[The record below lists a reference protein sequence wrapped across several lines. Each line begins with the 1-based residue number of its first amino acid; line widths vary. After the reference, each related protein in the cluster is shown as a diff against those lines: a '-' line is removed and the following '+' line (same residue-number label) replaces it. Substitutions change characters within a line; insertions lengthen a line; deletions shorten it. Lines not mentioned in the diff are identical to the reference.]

1 MQNRT
6 GPLGILP
13 VLAGIMLCVAGC
25 ANKGNWS
32 VTEIG
37 GKTSFGPEWRNFG
50 NNTHDIR
57 YTAIQGLD
65 FKLANKWNLGVSYQR
80 RDVDEG
86 SGDNENL
93 VLFEV
98 GYPIWNAPKKA
109 EKSAVELE
117 IEGLERDLRL
127 LDTEL
132 AAAGQGLPGSQAQAA
147 ALAQSGKVE

>member
-25 ANKGNWS
+25 ANNGKWS

-117 IEGLERDLRL
+117 IEGLERELRL
-127 LDTEL
+127 LNTEV
-132 AAAGQGLPGSQAQAA
+132 AVAVQETSGAAGSSLVEA
-147 ALAQSGKVE
+147 GKVK